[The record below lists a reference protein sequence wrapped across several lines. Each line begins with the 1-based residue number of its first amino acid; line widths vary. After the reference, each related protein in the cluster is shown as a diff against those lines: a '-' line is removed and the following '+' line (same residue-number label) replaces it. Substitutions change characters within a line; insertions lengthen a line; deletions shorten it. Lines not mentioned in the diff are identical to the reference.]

1 MAARRSR
8 RKKAAYRK
16 KVQNRFSMFLVS
28 LALLMILVVVYI
40 SSMNLQSK
48 LDTLEAQSAELQA
61 QIDAEKERA
70 EEIETLRK
78 RSQTKE
84 YYEEIAKEKLGLVNP
99 DEIVFKA
106 ED

>member
-1 MAARRSR
+1 MAQRRGR

-16 KVQNRFSMFLVS
+16 KVQNRFSMFLVM
-28 LALLMILVVVYI
+28 LALFMILVAVYV
-40 SSMNLQSK
+40 SSVRLQGR
-48 LDTLEAQSAELQA
+48 LDDLQAQSAALQV
-61 QIDAEKERA
+61 QIDAEKARA
-70 EEIETLRK
+70 EEIEVLRK

-84 YYEEIAKEKLGLVNP
+84 YYEKIAKEKLGLVNP

>member
-1 MAARRSR
+1 MAAGRTR

-16 KVQNRFSMFLVS
+16 KVQNRFSMFLVM
-28 LALLMILVVVYI
+28 LALLMILVAVYA
-40 SSMNLQSK
+40 SSIKMQDR
-48 LDTLEAQSAELQA
+48 LDALEAQSAFLQA

-70 EEIETLRK
+70 QEIELLRK

-84 YYEEIAKEKLGLVNP
+84 YYEEIAKEKLGLVNA

-106 ED
+106 EE

>member
-1 MAARRSR
+1 MAEKRTR

-16 KVQNRFSMFLVS
+16 KVQNRFSMFLVM
-28 LALLMILVVVYI
+28 LALLMILVAVYV
-40 SSMNLQSK
+40 SSIKLQDR
-48 LDTLEAQSAELQA
+48 LDALEAQSALLQV

-70 EEIETLRK
+70 EEIELLRK

-84 YYEEIAKEKLGLVNP
+84 YYEEIAKEKLGLVNG

-106 ED
+106 E

>member
-1 MAARRSR
+1 
-8 RKKAAYRK
+8 
-16 KVQNRFSMFLVS
+16 MFLVM
-28 LALLMILVVVYI
+28 LALMMILAAVYV
-40 SSMNLQSK
+40 SSVRLQGR
-48 LDTLEAQSAELQA
+48 LDDLQAQSAALQA
-61 QIDAEKERA
+61 QIDTEKERA
-70 EEIETLRK
+70 EEIELLRK

>member
-1 MAARRSR
+1 MTAARTR

-16 KVQNRFSMFLVS
+16 KVQNRFSMFLVM
-28 LALLMILVVVYI
+28 LALLMILVAVHA
-40 SSMNLQSK
+40 SSIKMQER
-48 LDTLEAQSAELQA
+48 LDALEAQSAFLQA

-70 EEIETLRK
+70 AEIELLRK

-84 YYEEIAKEKLGLVNP
+84 YYEEIAKEKLGLVNA

-106 ED
+106 EE

>member
-1 MAARRSR
+1 MAAGRTR

-16 KVQNRFSMFLVS
+16 KVQNRFSMFLVM
-28 LALLMILVVVYI
+28 LALLMILVAVYA
-40 SSMNLQSK
+40 SSIKMQGRLDELQ
-48 LDTLEAQSAELQA
+48 AQSAILQA

-70 EEIETLRK
+70 EEIELLRK

-99 DEIVFKA
+99 DEIVFMV

>member
-1 MAARRSR
+1 MAATRTR

-16 KVQNRFSMFLVS
+16 KIQNRFSMFLVM
-28 LALLMILVVVYI
+28 LALLMILAAVYV
-40 SSMNLQSK
+40 SSIRLQGR
-48 LDTLEAQSAELQA
+48 LDELQAQSAALQV
-61 QIDAEKERA
+61 QIDAEKQRA
-70 EEIETLRK
+70 EEIELLRK

-99 DEIVFKA
+99 GEIVFKA

>member
-8 RKKAAYRK
+8 RRKAAYRK

-40 SSMNLQSK
+40 SSINLQSR

-70 EEIETLRK
+70 EEIEILRK

>member
-1 MAARRSR
+1 MAQRRGR

-16 KVQNRFSMFLVS
+16 KVQNRFSMFLVM
-28 LALLMILVVVYI
+28 LALLMILVAVYV
-40 SSMNLQSK
+40 SSNRLQDR
-48 LDTLEAQSAELQA
+48 LDDLQAQSAALQV
-61 QIDAEKERA
+61 QIDAEKKRA
-70 EEIETLRK
+70 EEIELLRK

>member
-1 MAARRSR
+1 MAAGRGR

-16 KVQNRFSMFLVS
+16 KVQNRFSMFLVM
-28 LALLMILVVVYI
+28 LALLMILVAVYV
-40 SSMNLQSK
+40 SSIKLQDR
-48 LDTLEAQSAELQA
+48 LDTLEAQSALLQA

-70 EEIETLRK
+70 EEIELLRK

-84 YYEEIAKEKLGLVNP
+84 YYEEIAKEKLGLVNA

>member
-1 MAARRSR
+1 MQGRQAE
-8 RKKAAYRK
+8 
-16 KVQNRFSMFLVS
+16 
-28 LALLMILVVVYI
+28 
-40 SSMNLQSK
+40 LQ
-48 LDTLEAQSAELQA
+48 AQSAILQA

-70 EEIETLRK
+70 EEIELLRK

-99 DEIVFKA
+99 DEIVFMV

>member
-1 MAARRSR
+1 MAQRRGR

-16 KVQNRFSMFLVS
+16 KVQNRFSMFLVM
-28 LALLMILVVVYI
+28 LALLMILVAVYV
-40 SSMNLQSK
+40 SSNRLQGR
-48 LDTLEAQSAELQA
+48 LDDLQAQSAALQV

-70 EEIETLRK
+70 KEIEILRK

>member
-1 MAARRSR
+1 MAQRRTI

-16 KVQNRFSMFLVS
+16 KVQNRFSMFLVT
-28 LALLMILVVVYI
+28 LALLMILVAVYV
-40 SSMNLQSK
+40 SSVRLQGR
-48 LDTLEAQSAELQA
+48 LDDLQAQSAALQA
-61 QIDAEKERA
+61 QIDTEKERA
-70 EEIETLRK
+70 EEIELLRK

>member
-1 MAARRSR
+1 MAAGRTR

-16 KVQNRFSMFLVS
+16 KVQNRFSMFLVM
-28 LALLMILVVVYI
+28 LALLMILVAVYA
-40 SSMNLQSK
+40 SSIKMQDRLDELQ
-48 LDTLEAQSAELQA
+48 AQSAVLQA

-70 EEIETLRK
+70 EEIELLRK

>member
-1 MAARRSR
+1 I
-8 RKKAAYRK
+8 K
-16 KVQNRFSMFLVS
+16 
-28 LALLMILVVVYI
+28 
-40 SSMNLQSK
+40 LQDK
-48 LDTLEAQSAELQA
+48 LDTLEAQSAALQA

-70 EEIETLRK
+70 EEIEFLRK

-84 YYEEIAKEKLGLVNP
+84 YYEEIAKEKLGLVNA

>member
-1 MAARRSR
+1 MAAGRTR

-16 KVQNRFSMFLVS
+16 KVQNRFSMFLVM
-28 LALLMILVVVYI
+28 LALLMILVAVYA
-40 SSMNLQSK
+40 SSIKMQDRLDELQ
-48 LDTLEAQSAELQA
+48 AQSDILQA

-70 EEIETLRK
+70 EEMELLRK

-99 DEIVFKA
+99 DEIVFKV
-106 ED
+106 EN

>member
-1 MAARRSR
+1 MAQRRGK

-16 KVQNRFSMFLVS
+16 KVQNRFSMFLVM
-28 LALLMILVVVYI
+28 LALLMILVAVYV
-40 SSMNLQSK
+40 SSNRLQGR
-48 LDTLEAQSAELQA
+48 LDDLQAQSAALQV
-61 QIDAEKERA
+61 QIDAEKQRA
-70 EEIETLRK
+70 EEIELLRK

>member
-1 MAARRSR
+1 MAQRRER

-16 KVQNRFSMFLVS
+16 KVQNRFSMFLVM
-28 LALLMILVVVYI
+28 LALLMILVAVYV
-40 SSMNLQSK
+40 SSNRLQGR
-48 LDTLEAQSAELQA
+48 LDDLQAQSAALQV

-70 EEIETLRK
+70 KEIELLRK

>member
-1 MAARRSR
+1 MAAARTR

-16 KVQNRFSMFLVS
+16 KVQNRFSMFLVM
-28 LALLMILVVVYI
+28 LALLMVLAAVYV
-40 SSMNLQSK
+40 SSMKLQDK
-48 LDTLEAQSAELQA
+48 LDTLEAQSAALQA

-70 EEIETLRK
+70 EEIEFLRK

-84 YYEEIAKEKLGLVNP
+84 YYEEIAKEKLGLVNA

>member
-1 MAARRSR
+1 MAATRTR

-16 KVQNRFSMFLVS
+16 KVQNRFSMFLVM
-28 LALLMILVVVYI
+28 LALLMILVAVYA
-40 SSMNLQSK
+40 SSIKMQGRLEELQ
-48 LDTLEAQSAELQA
+48 AQSAVLQA

-70 EEIETLRK
+70 EEIELLRK

>member
-1 MAARRSR
+1 MAAGRSR

-28 LALLMILVVVYI
+28 LALLMILVVVYV
-40 SSMNLQSK
+40 SSINLQSK
-48 LDTLEAQSAELQA
+48 LDTLEAQSTELQA

-84 YYEEIAKEKLGLVNP
+84 YYEEIAKEKLGLVYP

>member
-1 MAARRSR
+1 MAVARTR

-16 KVQNRFSMFLVS
+16 RVQNRFSMFLVM
-28 LALLMILVVVYI
+28 LALFMILAAVYA
-40 SSMNLQSK
+40 SSIKMQAK
-48 LDTLEAQSAELQA
+48 LDTLEAQSAALQV

-70 EEIETLRK
+70 QEIELLLK

-84 YYEEIAKEKLGLVNP
+84 YYEEIAKEKLGLVNE

>member
-1 MAARRSR
+1 MAQRRER

-16 KVQNRFSMFLVS
+16 KVQNRFSMFLVM
-28 LALLMILVVVYI
+28 LALLMILVAVYV
-40 SSMNLQSK
+40 SSNRLQGR
-48 LDTLEAQSAELQA
+48 LDELQAQSAALQV

-70 EEIETLRK
+70 KEIELLRK

>member
-1 MAARRSR
+1 MAQRRGR

-16 KVQNRFSMFLVS
+16 KVQNRFSMFLVM
-28 LALLMILVVVYI
+28 LALMMILVAVYV
-40 SSMNLQSK
+40 SSNRMQGRLDDLQ
-48 LDTLEAQSAELQA
+48 AQSAALQV

-70 EEIETLRK
+70 KEIELLRK

>member
-1 MAARRSR
+1 MADRRGR

-16 KVQNRFSMFLVS
+16 KAQNRFSMFLVM
-28 LALLMILVVVYI
+28 LALLMILVAVYA
-40 SSMNLQSK
+40 SSIKLQGR
-48 LDTLEAQSAELQA
+48 LDDLQAQSAALQV

-70 EEIETLRK
+70 DEIELLRK

-99 DEIVFKA
+99 DEIVFKS

>member
-1 MAARRSR
+1 MAAKRTR

-16 KVQNRFSMFLVS
+16 RVQNRFSMFLVM
-28 LALLMILVVVYI
+28 LALLMILVAVYV
-40 SSMNLQSK
+40 SSIKLQDR
-48 LDTLEAQSAELQA
+48 LDALEAQSALLQV

-70 EEIETLRK
+70 EEIELLRK

-84 YYEEIAKEKLGLVNP
+84 YYEEIAKEKLGLVNA

-106 ED
+106 E

>member
-1 MAARRSR
+1 MAKRRTR

-16 KVQNRFSMFLVS
+16 KVQNRFSMFLVM
-28 LALLMILVVVYI
+28 LALLMILAAVYV
-40 SSMNLQSK
+40 SSVRLQGR
-48 LDTLEAQSAELQA
+48 LDDLHAQSAALQA
-61 QIDAEKERA
+61 QIDTEKERA
-70 EEIETLRK
+70 EEIELLRK